1 MSQMIKP
8 LSVKDTVLDI
18 NDSLDFAVFK
28 SGQNIT
34 SQKYQANSSSSTQ
47 HVYAI
52 QVPSTSTVVSRNV
65 IWGSDITFSLTGNVT
80 PYEYLWNGVPINQVN
95 NGAAVSGADN
105 FAPFVLHQLT
115 NNMTCQINNT
125 SVVQNNVNQILDP
138 ILRGL
143 DKQKIQELY
152 GSTLT
157 QQDYWGDYV
166 SALPQSVV
174 NAGALAAAVDTL
186 QKPLIQTWN
195 SPFNTA
201 EAQNTKELDSR
212 ASFEIL
218 SIVGN
223 AAQGAAAGVKN
234 VQITI
239 RVREPL
245 ILSPFLFGGDIEHSG
260 ICGITQLN
268 FTMSM
273 DATARRALRWYQSQT
288 AQATK
293 SVVSVA
299 YTNPYMELFY
309 YTPPP
314 TMLIPATCVTPL
326 QSLVDYILPSTGGNL
341 AAGATTSLT
350 SNSLQLNSIPDK
362 VVIWVDDF
370 NKYGA
375 TGNLVPDHYATITGV
390 NITFNN
396 QTGILSNF
404 SQKQL
409 YDFSRKS
416 GNQQTYDEF
425 SGVVRVSGNGV
436 NGSNVPTSLRG
447 TCGTVL
453 YLNFGDCININEVYN
468 APGSLTTTQFQ
479 IKVDCVN
486 NLLNAIQP
494 QLNVMFLYSGILSTT
509 NGNSSSYLNGV
520 LTRNDVLNAAA
531 APHMAQRE
539 LVRYVGNGVFSDMKA
554 MAANYLPMAKK
565 MLQAVD
571 NKYAK
576 LGAQALDTVGYGNV
590 GGISTAGIS
599 TAGISTAGRM
609 RSKLL

>member
-1 MSQMIKP
+1 
-8 LSVKDTVLDI
+8 VKIRV
-18 NDSLDFAVFK
+18 K
-28 SGQNIT
+28 R
-34 SQKYQANSSSSTQ
+34 
-47 HVYAI
+47 
-52 QVPSTSTVVSRNV
+52 QVPSTSTVVSRNI

-80 PYEYLWNGVPINQVN
+80 PYEFLFNGTAINQTNNGV
-95 NGAAVSGADN
+95 AVQGADN
-105 FAPFVLHQLT
+105 FAPFILHQLT
-115 NNMTCQINNT
+115 NNLVCQINNT

-143 DKQKIQELY
+143 DKKKIQELY

-157 QQDYWGDYV
+157 QLDYWGDYV
-166 SALPQSVV
+166 SGLPQQVA
-174 NAGALAAAVDTL
+174 NAGALAAAVDAG

-201 EAQNTKELDSR
+201 EAQNTKELESR
-212 ASFEIL
+212 GSFEIL

-223 AAQGAAAGVKN
+223 TAQGAAAGIKN

-245 ILSPFLFGGDIEHSG
+245 LLSPFLFGGEQEHTG
-260 ICGITQLN
+260 LTGITQLN

-273 DATARRALRWYQSQT
+273 DATAKRALRWYQSQT
-288 AQATK
+288 AGATK
-293 SVVSVA
+293 SVVSVT

-314 TMLIPATCVTPL
+314 TMLIPSTCVTPL
-326 QSLVDYILPSTGGNL
+326 QSLVDYILPSTGAAL
-341 AAGATTSLT
+341 ASGATSSLT

-370 NKYGA
+370 NKQGA
-375 TGNLVPDHYATITGV
+375 NGNLVPDHYATITAV

-409 YDFSRKS
+409 YDFNRKS
-416 GNQQTYDEF
+416 GGQQTYDEF
-425 SGVVRVSGNGV
+425 SGVVRVSGNAV
-436 NGSNVPTSLRG
+436 NGQNVPTSLRG
-447 TCGTVL
+447 TCGSVL

-468 APGSLTTTQFQ
+468 APGSLTTTQMQ
-479 IKVDCVN
+479 VKVDFQN

-509 NGNSSSYLNGV
+509 NGNSASYLNGV

-531 APHMAQRE
+531 APHMAKSE

-554 MAANYLPMAKK
+554 MASNYLPMAKK

-576 LGAQALDTVGYGNV
+576 LGAQALDTVGYGQV
-590 GGISTAGIS
+590 GGIS

-609 RSKLL
+609 RSKLM

>member
-1 MSQMIKP
+1 
-8 LSVKDTVLDI
+8 
-18 NDSLDFAVFK
+18 
-28 SGQNIT
+28 
-34 SQKYQANSSSSTQ
+34 
-47 HVYAI
+47 
-52 QVPSTSTVVSRNV
+52 
-65 IWGSDITFSLTGNVT
+65 
-80 PYEYLWNGVPINQVN
+80 
-95 NGAAVSGADN
+95 
-105 FAPFVLHQLT
+105 
-115 NNMTCQINNT
+115 MTCQINNT

-152 GSTLT
+152 GSTFT
-157 QQDYWGDYV
+157 QLDYWGDYV
-166 SALPQSVV
+166 SALPQLVA
-174 NAGALAAAVDTL
+174 NAGALAAAVDAG

-201 EAQNTKELDSR
+201 EAQNTKDLDSR

-223 AAQGAAAGVKN
+223 TAQGAGAGVKN

-245 ILSPFLFGGDIEHSG
+245 ILSPFLFSGEQEHSG
-260 ICGITQLN
+260 LVGITQLN
-268 FTMSM
+268 STMSM
-273 DATARRALRWYQSQT
+273 DATAKRALRWYQSQT
-288 AQATK
+288 AGATK

-314 TMLIPATCVTPL
+314 TMLVPSTCCTPL
-326 QSLVDYILPSTGGNL
+326 QQLVDYILPSTGANL
-341 AAGATTSLT
+341 ASGATTTLT

-362 VVIWVDDF
+362 VVIWVDDA

-375 TGNLVPDHYATITGV
+375 TGNLVSDHYASITGV

-416 GNQQTYDEF
+416 GSQQTFDEF
-425 SGVVRVSGNGV
+425 SGVVRVSGNAV
-436 NGSNVPTSLRG
+436 NGQNVPTSLRG
-447 TCGTVL
+447 TCGSVL

-468 APGSLTTTQFQ
+468 APGSLTTTQFVVQ
-479 IKVDCVN
+479 VSCKN

-520 LTRNDVLNAAA
+520 LTRNDVLNASS
-531 APHMAQRE
+531 APHMAKSE

-554 MAANYLPMAKK
+554 MASNYLPMAKK

-576 LGAQALDTVGYGNV
+576 LGAQALDTIGYGQV

-599 TAGISTAGRM
+599 TAGRM
-609 RSKLL
+609 KSKLM

>member
-1 MSQMIKP
+1 MSQLIKP

-18 NDSLDFAVFK
+18 SDSIDFAVFK
-28 SGQNIT
+28 SGQNVT

-52 QVPSTSTVVSRNV
+52 QVPSTATVVSRNV
-65 IWGSDITFSLTGNVT
+65 IWGSDITFQISGNCC
-80 PYEYLWNGVPINQVN
+80 PYEYLWNGVPINQTN
-95 NGAAVSGADN
+95 NNVAVVGADN

-115 NNMTCQINNT
+115 NNMVCQINNT

-143 DKQKIQELY
+143 DKKKIQELY

-157 QQDYWGDYV
+157 QLDYWGDYV
-166 SALPQSVV
+166 TALPQQVV
-174 NAGALAAAVDTL
+174 NAGALGAAVDAG

-201 EAQNTKELDSR
+201 EAQNTKDLDSR
-212 ASFEIL
+212 GSFEII

-223 AAQGAAAGVKN
+223 VAQGNAAGIKN

-245 ILSPFLFGGDIEHSG
+245 ILSPFLFGGEQEHSG

-288 AQATK
+288 AGATK

-314 TMLIPATCVTPL
+314 TMLIPSTCVTPL
-326 QSLVDYILPSTGGNL
+326 QSLVDYILPSTGGAL
-341 AAGATTSLT
+341 ASGATSSLT

-370 NKYGA
+370 NKQGA
-375 TGNLVPDHYATITGV
+375 NGNLVPDHYATITGV

-425 SGVVRVSGNGV
+425 SGVVRVSGNAV
-436 NGSNVPTSLRG
+436 NGQNVPTSLRG
-447 TCGTVL
+447 TCGSVL

-468 APGSLTTTQFQ
+468 APR
-479 IKVDCVN
+479 IW
-486 NLLNAIQP
+486 
-494 QLNVMFLYSGILSTT
+494 
-509 NGNSSSYLNGV
+509 
-520 LTRNDVLNAAA
+520 
-531 APHMAQRE
+531 AQNRIE
-539 LVRYVGNGVFSDMKA
+539 KNPIVVF
-554 MAANYLPMAKK
+554 
-565 MLQAVD
+565 
-571 NKYAK
+571 
-576 LGAQALDTVGYGNV
+576 
-590 GGISTAGIS
+590 
-599 TAGISTAGRM
+599 
-609 RSKLL
+609 

>member
-1 MSQMIKP
+1 MSNLIKP

-18 NDSLDFAVFK
+18 SDSLDFAVFK

-34 SQKYQANSSSSTQ
+34 SQKYQANSSSQTQ

-65 IWGSDITFSLTGNVT
+65 IWGSDITFTLQGNVGA
-80 PYEYLWNGVPINQVN
+80 YEYLWNGVPINQTN
-95 NGAAVSGADN
+95 NAVLVTGADS

-125 SVVQNNVNQILDP
+125 SIVQNNVNQILDP

-143 DKQKIQELY
+143 DKEKIQTLY
-152 GSTLT
+152 GSTPT
-157 QQDYWGDYV
+157 QLDYWGDYF
-166 SALPQSVV
+166 SALPQQVV
-174 NAGALAAAVDTL
+174 NAGAKAAPVDGT
-186 QKPLIQTWN
+186 QVPLINTWN
-195 SPFNTA
+195 SPFNSA
-201 EAQNTKELDSR
+201 QAQNCKDLDSR

-218 SIVGN
+218 SITGNTPTGN
-223 AAQGAAAGVKN
+223 AADNREVF
-234 VQITI
+234 ITI

-245 ILSPFLFGGDIEHSG
+245 LLSPFLFGGEQEHTG
-260 ICGITQLN
+260 LVGITQLN

-273 DATARRALRWYQSQT
+273 DATAKRALRWYLSNT
-288 AQATK
+288 ATTTK
-293 SVVSVA
+293 SV
-299 YTNPYMELFY
+299 TNINYVKPYMELFY

-326 QSLVDYILPSTGGNL
+326 QQLVNYILPNTGDTL
-341 AAGATTSLT
+341 VSGATSSLT
-350 SNSLQLNSIPDK
+350 SNSFQLNSIPDK

-370 NKYGA
+370 LKQKTVSVADPVAGSMI
-375 TGNLVPDHYATITGV
+375 PDHYATITGV

-416 GNQQTYDEF
+416 GSQQTFDEF
-425 SGVVRVSGNGV
+425 SGLVNVGGNSAAGNVVFN
-436 NGSNVPTSLRG
+436 RG
-447 TCGTVL
+447 TCGSVL

-468 APGSLTTTQFQ
+468 APGSLTTTQLVV
-479 IKVDCVN
+479 KVDCIN
-486 NLLNAIQP
+486 NLQNTIQP

-520 LTRNDVLNAAA
+520 LTRNDVLNASA
-531 APHMAQRE
+531 APHMVKNE
-539 LVRYVGNGVFSDMKA
+539 LVRYIGNGVFSDMKA
-554 MAANYLPMAKK
+554 MASNLLPMSKK
-565 MLQAVD
+565 MLQASD
-571 NKYAK
+571 NKYSK
-576 LGAQALDTVGYGNV
+576 VGADVLDAVGYGKM
-590 GGISTAGIS
+590 G
-599 TAGISTAGRM
+599 GISTAGRM
-609 RSKLL
+609 SSKLSR

>member
-1 MSQMIKP
+1 MSNLIKP

-18 NDSLDFAVFK
+18 SDSIDFAVFK
-28 SGQNIT
+28 SGQNVT
-34 SQKYQANSSSSTQ
+34 SQKYNANSKSKSQ
-47 HVYAI
+47 HIYAI
-52 QVPSTSTVVSRNV
+52 QVPSISTVVSRNI
-65 IWGSDITFSLTGNVT
+65 IWGSDITFTLTGNVT

-95 NGAAVSGADN
+95 NAIPVQGADS

-115 NNMTCQINNT
+115 NNINCQINNT

-157 QQDYWGDYV
+157 QLDYWGDYLT
-166 SALPQSVV
+166 ALPQSVA
-174 NAGALAAAVDTL
+174 NAGALAAAVDAG
-186 QKPLIQTWN
+186 QKPLLQTWN

-201 EAQNTKELDSR
+201 EGQNTKDLDSR
-212 ASFEIL
+212 GSFEIL

-223 AAQGAAAGVKN
+223 VAQGNAAGVKD
-234 VQITI
+234 VLITI

-245 ILSPFLFGGDIEHSG
+245 LLSPFLFGGDQEHSG
-260 ICGITQLN
+260 LVGITQLN

-273 DATARRALRWYQSQT
+273 DSTAKRALRWYQSQT
-288 AQATK
+288 ALATK
-293 SVVSVA
+293 SVKDVS
-299 YTNPYMELFY
+299 YDNSYMELVY

-314 TMLIPATCVTPL
+314 TFLVPATCVTPL
-326 QSLVDYILPSTGGNL
+326 QQMVNYILPAGGPL
-341 AAGATTSLT
+341 ASGASFSLT

-362 VVIWVDDF
+362 VVIWIDDN
-370 NKYGA
+370 NKQGA
-375 TGNLVPDHYATITGV
+375 TGNLVPDHYGTITGV

-409 YDFSRKS
+409 FDFSRKS
-416 GNQQTYDEF
+416 GSQQTYDEF
-425 SGVVRVSGNGV
+425 SGVVRVSGNAVTGA
-436 NGSNVPTSLRG
+436 NVPTSLRG
-447 TCGTVL
+447 TCGSVL

-468 APGSLTTTQFQ
+468 APGSLTTTQFVVQ
-479 IKVDCVN
+479 VNFTN
-486 NLLNAIQP
+486 NLLNAIVP

-531 APHMAQRE
+531 APHMSQRE

-554 MAANYLPMAKK
+554 MASNYLPMAKK
-565 MLQAVD
+565 LLQSAD

-576 LGAQALDTVGYGNV
+576 LGAQALDTVGYG
-590 GGISTAGIS
+590 GGMS

-609 RSKLL
+609 ASKMRM

>member
-1 MSQMIKP
+1 MSQLIKP

-18 NDSLDFAVFK
+18 SDSLDFAVFK

-65 IWGSDITFSLTGNVT
+65 IWGSDITFSLTGAVNQ
-80 PYEYLWNGVPINQVN
+80 YEWLWNGVPINQTN
-95 NGAAVSGADN
+95 NGAGNLVRGADC
-105 FAPFVLHQLT
+105 FAPFTLHQLT

-125 SVVQNNVNQILDP
+125 SVVQNQVNVILDP

-143 DKQKIQELY
+143 DRQKIQELY
-152 GSTLT
+152 GSTPT
-157 QQDYWGDYV
+157 QLDYWGDYV
-166 SALPQSVV
+166 SGLPQQVA
-174 NAGALAAAVDTL
+174 NAAALAANVDTL
-186 QKPLIQTWN
+186 QKPLINTWN
-195 SPFNTA
+195 SPFNSA
-201 EAQNTKELDSR
+201 QAQNCKDLDSR
-212 ASFEIL
+212 ASFEII
-218 SIVGN
+218 SIAGN
-223 AAQGAAAGVKN
+223 TPSGAAAQVKN

-245 ILSPFLFGGDIEHSG
+245 ILSPFLFGGEQEHTG
-260 ICGITQLN
+260 LVGITQLN

-273 DATARRALRWYQSQT
+273 DATAKRALRWYLSNT
-288 AQATK
+288 AGSTK
-293 SVVSVA
+293 SCNGVT

-326 QSLVDYILPSTGGNL
+326 QQVVNYLLP
-341 AAGATTSLT
+341 AAPAAQTQPGASASLT

-362 VVIWVDDF
+362 VVIWIDD
-370 NKYGA
+370 NAKQSADGS
-375 TGNLVPDHYATITGV
+375 LVPDHYATITGV

-416 GNQQTYDEF
+416 GSQQTFDEF
-425 SGVVRVSGNGV
+425 SGLVNIGGNNNAGNIV
-436 NGSNVPTSLRG
+436 FNRG
-447 TCGTVL
+447 TCGSVL

-479 IKVDCVN
+479 VKVDFTN
-486 NLLNAIQP
+486 NLLNAITP
-494 QLNVMFLYSGILSTT
+494 VLNVMFLYSGILSTT

-520 LTRNDVLNAAA
+520 LTRNDVLNAAS
-531 APHMAQRE
+531 APHMAKSE

-554 MAANYLPMAKK
+554 MASNYLPMAKK
-565 MLQAVD
+565 MLQAAD
-571 NKYAK
+571 NKYTK
-576 LGAQALDTVGYGNV
+576 LGAEALDTLGYGKM
-590 GGISTAGIS
+590 G
-599 TAGISTAGRM
+599 GISTAGRM
-609 RSKLL
+609 ASKLC

>member
-1 MSQMIKP
+1 MIKP

-201 EAQNTKELDSR
+201 EAQNTKDLDSR

>member
-1 MSQMIKP
+1 M
-8 LSVKDTVLDI
+8 L
-18 NDSLDFAVFK
+18 
-28 SGQNIT
+28 
-34 SQKYQANSSSSTQ
+34 
-47 HVYAI
+47 
-52 QVPSTSTVVSRNV
+52 
-65 IWGSDITFSLTGNVT
+65 VT
-80 PYEYLWNGVPINQVN
+80 
-95 NGAAVSGADN
+95 GADN
-105 FAPFVLHQLT
+105 FAPFPLHQLT

-143 DKQKIQELY
+143 DKEKIQTLY
-152 GSTLT
+152 GSTPT
-157 QQDYWGDYV
+157 QLDYWGDYV
-166 SALPQSVV
+166 SALPQVV
-174 NAGALAAAVDTL
+174 ANANALAAAVDAT
-186 QKPLIQTWN
+186 QKPLINTWN
-195 SPFNTA
+195 SPFNSA
-201 EAQNTKELDSR
+201 AYQNCKDLDSR
-212 ASFEIL
+212 ASFEIV

-223 AAQGAAAGVKN
+223 TPAGNAAAVKN

-245 ILSPFLFGGDIEHSG
+245 ILSPFLFGGDQEHSG
-260 ICGITQLN
+260 LVGITQLN

-273 DATARRALRWYQSQT
+273 DATAKRAMRWYLSNT
-288 AQATK
+288 AGSTK

-309 YTPPP
+309 YTPSP

-326 QSLVDYILPSTGGNL
+326 QQFVDYILPSTGGNL
-341 AAGATTSLT
+341 NAGATASLT

-362 VVIWVDDF
+362 VVIWIDDF
-370 NKYGA
+370 NKQGA
-375 TGNLVPDHYATITGV
+375 NGNLVPDHYATITGV

-416 GNQQTYDEF
+416 GNQQSWDEF
-425 SGVVRVSGNGV
+425 SGLVNVGGNNAAGNVVFN
-436 NGSNVPTSLRG
+436 RG

-453 YLNFGDCININEVYN
+453 VLNFGDCININEVYN

-479 IKVDCVN
+479 VKVDCIN
-486 NLLNAIQP
+486 NLLNPIQP

-509 NGNSSSYLNGV
+509 NGNSASYLNGV

-539 LVRYVGNGVFSDMKA
+539 LVRYVGSGVLADMKS
-554 MAANYLPMAKK
+554 MASNYLPMAKK

-576 LGAQALDTVGYGNV
+576 LGAQALDTFGYGKV

-599 TAGISTAGRM
+599 TAGRM
-609 RSKLL
+609 ASKLVA